1 MSLALF
7 PNSSPCGMGGQCAT
21 VLWELGSKTCNHLL
35 CNELLFLTLM
45 LRMLVSWGSAR
56 AEAVS
61 LPQGHSGDS
70 REGKFQNMAC
80 SLYFATC
87 VDEEA
92 QGKQCP
98 EIQDGPRGNL
108 SQSKWSW
115 A

>member
-1 MSLALF
+1 ME
-7 PNSSPCGMGGQCAT
+7 GQCAT
-21 VLWELGSKTCNHLL
+21 VLWELGSKICNHLL